1 MRRPFEESREIGGAD
16 PIDVGIVA
24 RRQPLRALLSGLL
37 RRRGALGLA
46 PAIAPAVVF
55 VPLGVVLGPAFLGLL
70 SRNVL
75 VHLDVVVSVG
85 LAALGVFV
93 GTALKLPSAR
103 DRALLVAGC
112 IESFITIGFVAAALW
127 FLLVQWGM
135 PLLLPPA
142 LVALTLGIC
151 AAASSAGSV
160 ESSSDEKHRTATRIA
175 DLDDALP
182 ILIGGVAIALVASTG
197 AAPVKDAL
205 MSAGRTALA
214 GLAIA
219 VAGWLLFERAHSNT
233 ERGVFIVGTLVLLG
247 GSAASLSGSPLLAGM
262 AAGLFWTWM
271 PGRAEQMVRESLRK
285 FQHPLIV
292 LMLLVAGAS
301 CRLTMAAIW
310 LFAPLVLFRLAG
322 KLAGGW
328 VAARLRE
335 EVTPGD
341 LGTYLIAPGLL
352 GIAFAL
358 NVHQMGGA
366 VGGTDIITATSAA
379 ALASEALAIVLV
391 PTKSERPDAP
401 IRTETTPA

>member
-16 PIDVGIVA
+16 PIDVGVA
-24 RRQPLRALLSGLL
+24 ERKRPVRVLFSRLL
-37 RRRGALGLA
+37 RRRAALGLA
-46 PAIAPAVVF
+46 PVIAPAVVF
-55 VPLGVVLGPAFLGLL
+55 VPLGVLMGPAFLNLL

-85 LAALGVFV
+85 LAVLGVFV
-93 GTALKLPSAR
+93 GMALKLPSAR

-112 IESFITIGFVAAALW
+112 IESFITIAFVTAALW
-127 FLLVQWGM
+127 YLLVQWGM
-135 PLLLPPA
+135 PLLLPAPLA
-142 LVALTLGIC
+142 ALTLGIC
-151 AAASSAGSV
+151 AAASSAESV
-160 ESSSDEKHRTATRIA
+160 EISSDEKHRTATRIA

-182 ILIGGVAIALVASTG
+182 ILVGGVVVALIASTDRTHIN
-197 AAPVKDAL
+197 DAL
-205 MSAGRTALA
+205 MSAGRTCLA

-219 VAGWLLFERAHSNT
+219 VAGWLLFERAHSAV
-233 ERGVFIVGTLVLLG
+233 ERGVFIIGTLVLLG
-247 GSAASLSGSPLLAGM
+247 GSAAYLSGSPLLAGM
-262 AAGLFWTWM
+262 IAGLFWTWT
-271 PGRAEQMVRESLRK
+271 PGRAEQMVRESLAK

-292 LMLLVAGAS
+292 LMLLVAGAN
-301 CRLTMAAIW
+301 CRLTVAAIW
-310 LFAPLVLFRLAG
+310 LLAPLVLFRLAG

-366 VGGTDIITATSAA
+366 LGGTDIITATSAA
-379 ALASEALAIVLV
+379 VLASEALAIVLV
-391 PTKSERPDAP
+391 PTKSDAPDAP
-401 IRTETTPA
+401 LRTEKTGA